1 MSIRD
6 ILEHSVNQNPLGM
19 KEALE
24 EELQARIAVALQE
37 KIANGSSDQEEMDDD
52 DEDEDEDEDEDLDE
66 AAVVTHKWYSTKH
79 WKDGSDHFDN
89 LDDALYGY
97 ENGVKHPAMGNT
109 SRKRPDHHIG
119 IPVKAKKAI
128 AYMNKYGKPV
138 NESLDF
144 YEELEDDMDEAACVR
159 EMKKLHAAA
168 CPKNEMYK
176 KCNEKYGCTKEKFNE
191 LYASYCSK

>member
-6 ILEHSVNQNPLGM
+6 IIEHSVNKNPLGM

-24 EELQARIAVALQE
+24 EEMRERIALAIQAKMTE
-37 KIANGSSDQEEMDDD
+37 GSFDQEELDEENDEDTLSEMSDEDDMDDEDDD
-52 DEDEDEDEDEDLDE
+52 D
-66 AAVVTHKWYSTKH
+66 
-79 WKDGSDHFDN
+79 
-89 LDDALYGY
+89 DD
-97 ENGVKHPAMGNT
+97 
-109 SRKRPDHHIG
+109 D
-119 IPVKAKKAI
+119 
-128 AYMNKYGKPV
+128 
-138 NESLDF
+138 D
-144 YEELEDDMDEAACVR
+144 DDMDEAACVR